1 MNYIDDMNINKNSEL
16 YIKSR
21 SLSDYANDV
30 LLYIHVNT
38 DLTKE
43 YLEKINNDLINK
55 YTEIID
61 EYSKIYKLS
70 NYSEL
75 IILCKSLQSILNIDD
90 DTNDIL
96 TNQLK
101 EIINNV
107 LNEEFINEDKSL
119 ELINKIQYLSE
130 EISKN

>member
-1 MNYIDDMNINKNSEL
+1 MIFIL
-16 YIKSR
+16 YTYDFCLQSI
-21 SLSDYANDV
+21 
-30 LLYIHVNT
+30 LYST
-38 DLTKE
+38 
-43 YLEKINNDLINK
+43 K

-107 LNEEFINEDKSL
+107 LHEEFINEDKSL